1 MKNYELRLL
10 CNYVTQFLFCAIL
23 QPLHVEVAATRVSN
37 ISSDFHTTN
46 TVWKLYLKENKT
58 SRIQVV
64 LHELKMKEMYS
75 ISRVNSSCI
84 KSNTSLQ
91 GQEPLSTPL
100 SLRND

>member
-1 MKNYELRLL
+1 MKNYDLRLL

-46 TVWKLYLKENKT
+46 TVWKLYLKEKKT

-64 LHELKMKEMYS
+64 LHKLKMKEMYS

>member
-1 MKNYELRLL
+1 M
-10 CNYVTQFLFCAIL
+10 TQFLFCAIL

-46 TVWKLYLKENKT
+46 TVWKLYLKEKKP

-64 LHELKMKEMYS
+64 LHKLKMKEMYS

>member
-1 MKNYELRLL
+1 MKNYDLRLL
-10 CNYVTQFLFCAIL
+10 LCDAILNLCAIL

-46 TVWKLYLKENKT
+46 TVWKLYLKEKKT

-64 LHELKMKEMYS
+64 LHKLKMKEMYS